1 MSEIVIISK
10 KNEIIAILTFTTL
23 LIEVDF
29 GQFF

>member
-1 MSEIVIISK
+1 MSESLLSQ
-10 KNEIIAILTFTTL
+10 KNEIIAILTFITL

>member
-1 MSEIVIISK
+1 MSESLLSQ